1 MILHLILGFIVR
13 FTPQLSQLKSLTFV
27 GGTHGLY
34 RMSSYTEPSIQPLYL
49 STFMFAC
56 LADLFDA
63 IANQNF
69 WAHQAYP
76 GGRYDCRKTF
86 SFPHGPTTFA
96 LELVRVDA
104 PNWDFTFSD
113 IGDDLWAIFNAAQ
126 HFDDSMY
133 GIPQMII
140 EVFRYRNGEGGST
153 FLASQGGFAFASAS
167 TANVSVS

>member
-13 FTPQLSQLKSLTFV
+13 FAPQLPQLKSLTFV
-27 GGTHGLY
+27 GDPHGLY
-34 RMSSYTEPSIQPLYL
+34 RLSSYTEPSIKPLHL
-49 STFMFAC
+49 SAFMFAC

-76 GGRYDCRKTF
+76 DGRYECRKTYPF
-86 SFPHGPTTFA
+86 LHGPVTFA
-96 LELVRVDA
+96 LKLVRVDA

-113 IGDDLWAIFNAAQ
+113 IADDLWAIFNAVQ
-126 HFDDSMY
+126 YFDDSTY

-140 EVFRYRNGEGGST
+140 EVFRYRNGKGGST